1 MTSDNQLG
9 AWPDEPAERLLGIEI
24 RERSATHA
32 MVELTVG
39 EAMLNGHE
47 ICHGGVLFLVADTA
61 MAHAS
66 NSVNPAVASHAEI
79 DFLQAVP
86 NGALL
91 RATARQRRRRKKL
104 AIWDVL
110 VVIVEPDG
118 TETAVAEFRGRTLE
132 IGRGSDG

>member
-1 MTSDNQLG
+1 MTSDNELG
-9 AWPDEPAERLLGIEI
+9 AWPDEPAEGLLGIEI

-32 MVELTVG
+32 IVELTVG
-39 EAMLNGHE
+39 DRMLNGHQ

-86 NGALL
+86 NGSLL

-118 TETAVAEFRGRTLE
+118 AETAVAEFRGRTLE
-132 IGRGSDG
+132 IGSGSEV